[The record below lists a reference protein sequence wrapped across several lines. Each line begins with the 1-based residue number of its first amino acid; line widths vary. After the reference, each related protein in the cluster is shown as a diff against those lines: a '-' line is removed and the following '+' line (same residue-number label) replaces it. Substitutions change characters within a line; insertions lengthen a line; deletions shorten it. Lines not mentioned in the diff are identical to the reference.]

1 MLAELHARQRVGH
14 HQRQQQG
21 PGRSIPWGVYPSQP
35 AVRYQVDVHM
45 NNLKVDGKDQ
55 TYPPHGSV
63 NAKDVVS
70 GGLFRLEGR
79 TYNAKGDVGI
89 FYLSCTAA

>member
-1 MLAELHARQRVGH
+1 
-14 HQRQQQG
+14 
-21 PGRSIPWGVYPSQP
+21 
-35 AVRYQVDVHM
+35 M

-70 GGLFRLEGR
+70 GGLLRLEGR
-79 TYNAKGDVGI
+79 AYNAKGDVGI